1 MLDYYLTTPNTGTAP
16 KADGQYW
23 RPPLFNYNPK
33 TANTKSFRARARAGP
48 EDPNLLIEQGNPL
61 YLVLDIRPRTRG
73 RGDIPLPHPGWG
85 SQHWGMGRGPVP
97 GPEPCTGPVYTV
109 QALYRAHIPV
119 YRPCT
124 GPCIQGSRTPVQ
136 GSRTPGRGSWTPG
149 PDPWGTPKY
158 P

>member
-1 MLDYYLTTPNTGTAP
+1 MTTPNTGTVP

-73 RGDIPLPHPGWG
+73 RGDIPLPHPGWV
-85 SQHWGMGRGPVP
+85 SQHWLMGKSRSPMLGALYRYRACIRVYRPCTGPVYVYMGLVQYRYWPGWLRRAPVP
-97 GPEPCTGPVYTV
+97 GPEPCTG
-109 QALYRAHIPV
+109 
-119 YRPCT
+119 
-124 GPCIQGSRTPVQ
+124 S
-136 GSRTPGRGSWTPG
+136 
-149 PDPWGTPKY
+149 
-158 P
+158 